1 MRRYLIFLIFPLG
14 LLLLWGFIPQN
25 VVAQEA
31 TLTASLTDDNRPS
44 PIPEAQ
50 AGIYEPA
57 NGSTIAGMIN
67 ITGTANSAW
76 ALYFS
81 YVENTVETWFP
92 LAQSSDPVL
101 DETLSTWNTSGVTD
115 GVYLLRLSV
124 FAAEGK
130 QDFVV
135 KVRISNNSP
144 IMTATLPVTMTITPT
159 ITTTITPTISP
170 TKISTVESTIT
181 LTTTITATA
190 SATPISS
197 LPPVSSPREPLMF
210 LKNPATLEPREILVY
225 LGEGILT
232 VFMVFVIVGLI
243 FYLRHK

>member
-1 MRRYLIFLIFPLG
+1 MRRYLSFLIIPLG
-14 LLLLWGFIPQN
+14 LLFLWGFIPQN

-31 TLTASLTDDNRPS
+31 TLTASSTDDNRLS
-44 PIPEAQ
+44 PIPETQ

-57 NGSTIAGMIN
+57 NGSTVAGVIN

-92 LAQSSDPVL
+92 LAQSSEPVL
-101 DETLSTWNTSGVTD
+101 NGILANWDTDGVTD
-115 GVYLLRLSV
+115 GVYLLQLSV

-159 ITTTITPTISP
+159 LTTTITPTISP

-181 LTTTITATA
+181 LTPAITETA
-190 SATPISS
+190 SATLLPS
-197 LPPVSSPREPLMF
+197 LPPVSSPREPMMF

-232 VFMVFVIVGLI
+232 VFTVFAIVGLI